1 MYTTNVRQLGIL
13 TDDIF
18 NCNTH
23 TNNIVSKFKRSN
35 SILSK
40 LRYYVNKEIMGTI
53 YFAIFHSYLTYVT
66 IVLGQIRILK
76 KRITVLHKSALSIM
90 IFKTLNSH
98 SSSYFQNT
106 SILKFYD
113 LVKNCS
119 NSNSFSLFAES
130 FKLISESHSDKTRSS
145 NKSLLLLS
153 YNTSRFGRKL
163 VICFATLIWN
173 HLKSKYSNHDFIKLA
188 PKALKNIL
196 TQKLTLYFKNS
207 NSAYFVIVPTTKK
220 WCGILD
226 LCSIYAKRIRFT
238 YTILLFHFFIFT
250 LVFFFILFSF
260 LLVFLSL
267 LCLF

>member
-1 MYTTNVRQLGIL
+1 
-13 TDDIF
+13 
-18 NCNTH
+18 
-23 TNNIVSKFKRSN
+23 
-35 SILSK
+35 
-40 LRYYVNKEIMGTI
+40 MGTI

-130 FKLISESHSDKTRSS
+130 FKLISESHSDKTRIS

-173 HLKSKYSNHDFIKLA
+173 HLKSKYGNHDFIKLA

-238 YTILLFHFFIFT
+238 YTILLFHFFILT
-250 LVFFFILFSF
+250 LVFFFFLFSF
-260 LLVFLSL
+260 FFVFLSL

>member
-76 KRITVLHKSALSIM
+76 KRITVLHKSALRVM

-238 YTILLFHFFIFT
+238 YTILLFHFFILT
-250 LVFFFILFSF
+250 LVFFLILFSF

>member
-1 MYTTNVRQLGIL
+1 
-13 TDDIF
+13 
-18 NCNTH
+18 
-23 TNNIVSKFKRSN
+23 
-35 SILSK
+35 
-40 LRYYVNKEIMGTI
+40 MGTI

-163 VICFATLIWN
+163 VICFATLTWN
-173 HLKSKYSNHDFIKLA
+173 HLKSKYSNHDFIKTCTKSA
-188 PKALKNIL
+188 EKH
-196 TQKLTLYFKNS
+196 S
-207 NSAYFVIVPTTKK
+207 NSKIN
-220 WCGILD
+220 I
-226 LCSIYAKRIRFT
+226 
-238 YTILLFHFFIFT
+238 IF
-250 LVFFFILFSF
+250 
-260 LLVFLSL
+260 
-267 LCLF
+267 